1 MNFSIGDRVMI
12 VDDLENEGEFIGV
25 TGTITYIEEDA
36 IEKEILYKVLF
47 DDTDLGLFF
56 FAEELVKLNK
66 I

>member
-1 MNFSIGDRVMI
+1 MNFSIGDRVII
-12 VDDLENEGEFIGV
+12 VDDLENEGEFIGI
-25 TGTITYIEEDA
+25 TGTIIYIEEDA

-56 FAEELVKLNK
+56 FAEELIK